1 MSSGAG
7 LTGSHDERRL
17 FEHFVIAGLAENQP
31 LERLKPSSE
40 ECGLRNT
47 QPLAPITD
55 IAVIFPSL
63 GEKPPDG
70 FDVIESTTLGY
81 PADLNHG
88 SIGQKSVFLCYKRGY
103 NKLPLVDIGILDEG
117 RGDKPMIDS
126 NVVQTTPFGRCASV
140 NNASQGIYLTYRR
153 APPNSSQSQFVVT
166 DIKVI
171 LANKGEIPPHTYYK
185 ITKNLNKG
193 LVGSDVFICYKK
205 SQGTAKRL
213 AYKPAV
219 LDYFPRS
226 DHSGEMEDFKLA
238 QNVAMFCLPMGALI
252 ECWPTKCAPPDRSFS
267 TFVLT
272 DENGTKFYG
281 SAVTFYEK
289 YTKQLSEDQLE
300 QLDLKSDEGG
310 TVEDS
315 GSNNDPADDLQ
326 ILFYKN
332 VSICLI
338 SRFPFFNSFKRF
350 LFFLH
355 RMSSTPSC
363 SHPVPIER
371 YISHLMYEVSFPT
384 PRRPRVFMQLG
395 AENISFD
402 SHDDSQLPLNGAQ
415 LIDTL
420 KYLGSENLMYLMLL
434 ALLEQKILI
443 HSLRPWM
450 LAAVAESVCALMFP
464 FHWQC
469 PYIPQCPLGLA
480 GVLHAPLPFIA
491 GVDSRYFE
499 LYEDPPDD
507 VTCFDLD
514 TSTISFSTV
523 RATFKTS
530 MLPKKPAKQ
539 LKSALEDIFGKL
551 QKQDYSTNSKSD
563 GGFIPVDQDLV
574 KQRQRR
580 EFENEIHDAF
590 LKFIASIMKGYQAFL
605 RPIKGAPMTEH
616 ATDTGNLFDLD
627 GFLRSRDRSSA
638 DFYKRFSETQSF
650 MRFIEERS
658 FVSDKNTYNAFFDDC
673 IAKLTSAVEDGRDI
687 SGVQLLEPDTSHSH
701 TTSTINALADTRTSM
716 VFIPAPEP
724 FLNQETGEEL
734 QFVYGEFPSKMRSEY
749 FQLDRLEKNGKDGE
763 KVPMHF
769 EASRCSA
776 VRTKPETRS
785 SLLAATNAVKTNPLH
800 WSKTLLFYSYSL
812 WFMQLDSLLTA
823 APNKKKILRLAFNV
837 LDRMEKTEIFPLD
850 QVCYRILIE
859 LCGKYSEPEMAV
871 KVMRAMQRA
880 GLEQNAVT
888 YGIYHRAVM
897 DATWP
902 SPARQK
908 AIKMWNLLRIVLTG
922 AETLRKWANL
932 ERRPL
937 KIDEKS
943 VENTENAENVQA
955 EITVDY
961 QITSYP
967 LDSVENSPKMTPKRH
982 NLEQKEPL
990 MDPLGALGPLE
1001 AENLEV
1007 SREKTKERSKS
1018 LGKVGMS
1025 PARAKFFADHATLP
1039 FSNENTPK
1047 SDKKEA
1053 KSGWFKGIANS
1064 PMFKMIKST
1073 TFDSSKQNSAESSSE
1088 TSSITGASPSFHSV
1102 VNQFKKGYDDVMPSR
1117 FRLGVSTLLNKSVG
1131 AMGSGMIYSDDRAS
1145 AENPF
1150 FVNPKD
1156 PAYVLDSGVPNCLLR
1171 EEYWMREVYLQ
1182 LKRSR
1187 ERVEKGQKSEEN
1199 EEISD
1204 GIADFPQFSAKTPGK
1219 LEVILCTATYCPSCR
1234 TMVYDE
1240 EIMAGWKVDDQN
1252 LNTIC
1257 PHCSGSGTAT
1267 DAVSNETAAI
1277 QESVFAPRLKIRM
1290 RWIEEM
1296 KSSWYQPGGLQETPI
1311 STPEKTT
1318 STPSDIQ
1325 LEVAFVSPL
1334 VLRRE
1339 LETLLSTDKD
1349 AMRNESLKTTHPV
1362 VFWNLIYY
1370 LRRLSL
1376 PSHLF
1381 SWIAERHHIRCV
1393 FDLPTQ
1399 HDETRLPL
1407 YFYNPNHDGNAP
1419 SFGDFTEKITRKL
1432 EDGSDSTGYATWKT
1446 VTDSVNKNLLFKAVQ
1461 TLVNSSRLVKNGS
1474 VHVGAHFPIFRDIQ
1488 FASIDVF
1495 GRALLRDALDTQ
1507 YDSESNKLPPKIK
1520 EILPLQDH
1528 PLSHVTRA
1536 CRKVF
1541 MPLDLF

>member
-1 MSSGAG
+1 MSSATGAA
-7 LTGSHDERRL
+7 GSHDERRL
-17 FEHFVIAGLAENQP
+17 FEHFVIAGLDNNQP
-31 LERLKPSSE
+31 LERLTPSSE

-63 GEKPPDG
+63 GEKPPEG

-88 SIGQKSVFLCYKRGY
+88 SLRQNSCFLCFRRGY
-103 NKLPLVDIGILDEG
+103 HKAPLVDIGILDEG
-117 RGDKPMIDS
+117 RGDKPMVDS
-126 NVVQTTPFGRCASV
+126 NVVQTTPFGRSANV
-140 NNASQGIYLTYRR
+140 NNASQGIFLTYRR

-226 DHSGEMEDFKLA
+226 DYSDEMEDFKLA

-281 SAVTFYEK
+281 SAVTFYER
-289 YTKQLSEDQLE
+289 YKQKLTDE
-300 QLDLKSDEGG
+300 QLDNLDLGIDLDMEGG
-310 TVEDS
+310 TVGDS
-315 GSNNDPADDLQ
+315 NSTNDPADDV
-326 ILFYKN
+326 LFYKN

-355 RMSSTPSC
+355 RMSSTPNLTHS
-363 SHPVPIER
+363 VPIER

-514 TSTISFSTV
+514 TSTISFSSV
-523 RATFKTS
+523 RATIKTS
-530 MLPKKPAKQ
+530 ILPKKPAKQ
-539 LKSALEDIFGKL
+539 LKSVLDKIFAKL
-551 QKQDYSTNSKSD
+551 QSD
-563 GGFIPVDQDLV
+563 SSNAKPEGFIPVDQDLV

-590 LKFIASIMKGYQAFL
+590 LKFIASIMDGYQAFL
-605 RPIKGAPMTEH
+605 RPIKSAPANDH
-616 ATDTGNLFDLD
+616 ATDTGNLFDLE
-627 GFLRSRDRSSA
+627 GFLKSRDRSG
-638 DFYKRFSETQSF
+638 DFYKRFSETQTF

-673 IAKLTSAVEDGRDI
+673 IVKLSSAMRSGRDI
-687 SGVQLLEPDTSHSH
+687 TEIQLLEPDTSHSH
-701 TTSTINALADTRTSM
+701 TT
-716 VFIPAPEP
+716 VFIPSPEP
-724 FLNQETGEEL
+724 FLNQETAEEL
-734 QFVYGEFPSKMRSEY
+734 QFVYEEFPTKMKSSY
-749 FQLDRLEKNGKDGE
+749 FQLDRLEKSGKDGE

-812 WFMQLDSLLTA
+812 WFMQLESLLIA

-859 LCGKYSEPEMAV
+859 LCGKYEQPEMAV
-871 KVMRAMQRA
+871 KVMQAMQRA

-902 SPARQK
+902 SAARQK
-908 AIKMWNLLRIVLTG
+908 AIRMWSLLRNLVTASEGLM
-922 AETLRKWANL
+922 KWANV

-937 KIDEKS
+937 TTLDTQS
-943 VENTENAENVQA
+943 VSDGGYHSDNKVADVVIPET

-961 QITSYP
+961 EITSYS
-967 LDSVENSPKMTPKRH
+967 LDTPSKKASVDSEII
-982 NLEQKEPL
+982 
-990 MDPLGALGPLE
+990 DPLGALEL
-1001 AENLEV
+1001 NN
-1007 SREKTKERSKS
+1007 RDKKERSKS
-1018 LGKVGMS
+1018 LGKIGMS

-1039 FSNENTPK
+1039 FSSENTPK
-1047 SDKKEA
+1047 ADKKVDG
-1053 KSGWFKGIANS
+1053 KGSGWLKGIANS
-1064 PMFKMIKST
+1064 PMFKMIRST
-1073 TFDSSKQNSAESSSE
+1073 TFESPKPPSAEGSDAGSV
-1088 TSSITGASPSFHSV
+1088 TSASPSFHSV
-1102 VNQFKKGYDDVMPSR
+1102 VNHFKKGYDDVVKDVVPSR
-1117 FRLGVSTLLNKSVG
+1117 FRLGVSTLLNKSYG
-1131 AMGSGMIYSDDRAS
+1131 AMGSGMIYADDKD
-1145 AENPF
+1145 ENPF
-1150 FVNPKD
+1150 YVNPKD
-1156 PAYVLDSGVPNCLLR
+1156 PAYVLDSGSPDCFLT
-1171 EEYWMREVYLQ
+1171 EEFWMREVYLQ

-1187 ERVEKGQKSEEN
+1187 ERQERGETPQREQKLQT
-1199 EEISD
+1199 
-1204 GIADFPQFSAKTPGK
+1204 GRK
-1219 LEVILCTATYCPSCR
+1219 EVSLCSATYCPSCR
-1234 TMVYDE
+1234 VMVYDE

-1252 LNTIC
+1252 LNTTC
-1257 PHCSGSGTAT
+1257 PHCECSGSAT
-1267 DAVSNETAAI
+1267 DAAAEAVN
-1277 QESVFAPRLKIRM
+1277 QDGVFAPRLKIRM
-1290 RWIEEM
+1290 RWMDAPIP
-1296 KSSWYQPGGLQETPI
+1296 SWYQQGGLPVSVNT
-1311 STPEKTT
+1311 TPEKT
-1318 STPSDIQ
+1318 STNEEAF
-1325 LEVAFVSPL
+1325 EVAFVSPL

-1339 LETLLSTDKD
+1339 LETILTNDKD
-1349 AMRNESLKTTHPV
+1349 AMKNESLKETHPI

-1370 LRRLSL
+1370 MRRLAL

-1393 FDLPTQ
+1393 FDVPSQ
-1399 HDETRLPL
+1399 HEDVFPL
-1407 YFYNPNHDGNAP
+1407 YFMNPNHDGNP
-1419 SFGDFTEKITRKL
+1419 MFGTKATRFS
-1432 EDGSDSTGYATWKT
+1432 EDGKETPLYSSWKI

-1461 TLVNSSRLVKNGS
+1461 TLVNSSRLVKNGT

-1488 FASIDVF
+1488 FASLDLF
-1495 GRALLRDALDTQ
+1495 GRALLRDALDSQ

-1520 EILPLQDH
+1520 EILPMQDH

>member
-1 MSSGAG
+1 MSSGTG

-17 FEHFVIAGLAENQP
+17 FEHFVVAGLADNHP
-31 LERLKPSSE
+31 LERLIPLSD

-70 FDVIESTTLGY
+70 FEVIEATTLGY

-88 SIGQKSVFLCYKRGY
+88 SIGQKSCFLCFRRGY
-103 NKLPLVDIGILDEG
+103 HKAPLVDIGILDEG
-117 RGDKPMIDS
+117 RGDKPMVDS
-126 NVVQTTPFGRCASV
+126 NVVQTTPFGRCANV
-140 NNASQGIYLTYRR
+140 NNASQGIFLTYRR

-193 LVGSDVFICYKK
+193 LLGSDVFICYKK

-213 AYKPAV
+213 AYKPTV
-219 LDYFPRS
+219 LDYFPRTDYS
-226 DHSGEMEDFKLA
+226 EEKEDFKLA

-252 ECWPTKCAPPDRSFS
+252 ECWPTKCSPPDRSFS

-289 YTKQLSEDQLE
+289 YNKELTEDQLE
-300 QLDLKSDEGG
+300 NFDLRSSEQDQEGG
-310 TVEDS
+310 TVGDS
-315 GSNNDPADDLQ
+315 NSNNDPADDV
-326 ILFYKN
+326 LFYKN

-355 RMSSTPSC
+355 RMSSTPTC
-363 SHPVPIER
+363 AHPVPIER

-450 LAAVAESVCALMFP
+450 LAAVAESACALMFP

-514 TSTISFSTV
+514 TSTISFSSV
-523 RATFKTS
+523 RASFKTS
-530 MLPKKPAKQ
+530 MFPKKPAKQ
-539 LKSALEDIFGKL
+539 LKTTLEDIFGKL
-551 QKQDYSTNSKSD
+551 QQMDYSSSEKTE
-563 GGFIPVDQDLV
+563 GGFIPVDQDLK
-574 KQRQRR
+574 KQQKRR
-580 EFENEIHDAF
+580 EHENAIHDAF

-605 RPIKGAPMTEH
+605 RPIKSAPANAH
-616 ATDTGNLFDLD
+616 ATDTGNLFDLE

-673 IAKLTSAVEDGRDI
+673 IIKLTTAAEDNRDI
-687 SGVQLLEPDTSHSH
+687 NEIQLLEPDTSHSH
-701 TTSTINALADTRTSM
+701 TT

-724 FLNQETGEEL
+724 FVNQETGEEL
-734 QFVYGEFPSKMRSEY
+734 QFIYSEFPTKMNSEN

-859 LCGKYSEPEMAV
+859 LCGKYNQPEMAV

-902 SPARQK
+902 SPARTK
-908 AIKMWNLLRIVLTG
+908 AIRMWNLLKIVVTG
-922 AETLRKWANL
+922 SESLRKWANID
-932 ERRPL
+932 RRPL
-937 KIDEKS
+937 VSATTEDKDLEDKEK
-943 VENTENAENVQA
+943 TT

-967 LDSVENSPKMTPKRH
+967 LEEDNNDDRHDRGNSDQKSIG
-982 NLEQKEPL
+982 EQKDNI
-990 MDPLGALGPLE
+990 MDPLGAMGLE
-1001 AENLEV
+1001 
-1007 SREKTKERSKS
+1007 REKTKERSKS
-1018 LGKVGMS
+1018 LGKIGMS
-1025 PARAKFFADHATLP
+1025 PSRAKFFADHATLP
-1039 FSNENTPK
+1039 FSNEGTPK
-1047 SDKKEA
+1047 SDKKAE

-1073 TFDSSKQNSAESSSE
+1073 TFDSPKPASTDSSE
-1088 TSSITGASPSFHSV
+1088 AGASPSFHAV
-1102 VNQFKKGYDDVMPSR
+1102 VNHFKKGYDDVLPSR

-1131 AMGSGMIYSDDRAS
+1131 AMGSGMIYSDDKHS

-1156 PAYVLDSGVPNCLLR
+1156 PAYMLDSGVPCCLLK

-1187 ERVEKGQKSEEN
+1187 ERLEKGLKTSENVPEDN
-1199 EEISD
+1199 LETVKNDAQNIPFNSK
-1204 GIADFPQFSAKTPGK
+1204 IPGK
-1219 LEVILCTATYCPSCR
+1219 LEVNLCTSTYCPSCR

-1252 LNTIC
+1252 LNTVC
-1257 PHCSGSGTAT
+1257 PHCSGNSGGTN
-1267 DAVSNETAAI
+1267 DASTECGH
-1277 QESVFAPRLKIRM
+1277 QDGVFAPRLKIRM
-1290 RWIEEM
+1290 RWIEEVHN
-1296 KSSWYQPGGLQETPI
+1296 SWYQPGGLQESRNT
-1311 STPEKTT
+1311 TPEKVTLPPDT
-1318 STPSDIQ
+1318 C

-1339 LETLLSTDKD
+1339 LETILTSDKD
-1349 AMRNESLKTTHPV
+1349 AMKNESIRTTHPIV
-1362 VFWNLIYY
+1362 YWNLIYY

-1381 SWIAERHHIRCV
+1381 SWISERHHIRCV
-1393 FDLPTQ
+1393 FDIPTQ
-1399 HDETRLPL
+1399 HDESRIPL
-1407 YFYNPNHDGNAP
+1407 YFYNPNHDGNP
-1419 SFGDFTEKITRKL
+1419 VFGSYNDKIRRVDNGK
-1432 EDGSDSTGYATWKT
+1432 DSNGYASWKI

-1495 GRALLRDALDTQ
+1495 GRALLRDCLDTQ
-1507 YDSESNKLPPKIK
+1507 YDTESNKLPPKIK

-1528 PLSHVTRA
+1528 PLSQVTRA

>member
-1 MSSGAG
+1 MSSAAG
-7 LTGSHDERRL
+7 LPGAHDERRL
-17 FEHFVIAGLAENQP
+17 FEHFVIAGLADNKP
-31 LERLKPSSE
+31 LERLTPSSE

-70 FDVIESTTLGY
+70 FEVIETTTLGY

-88 SIGQKSVFLCYKRGY
+88 SIMAQKSCFLCFRRGY
-103 NKLPLVDIGILDEG
+103 HKAPLVDIGILDEG
-117 RGDKPMIDS
+117 RGDKPMVDS
-126 NVVQTTPFGRCASV
+126 NVVQTTPFGRSANV
-140 NNASQGIYLTYRR
+140 NNASQGIFLTYRR

-226 DHSGEMEDFKLA
+226 DYSEEMEDFKLA

-289 YTKQLSEDQLE
+289 YTKDLTEDQLE
-300 QLDLKSDEGG
+300 NLDLRCGGELEHEGG
-310 TVEDS
+310 TVGDS
-315 GSNNDPADDLQ
+315 NSNNDPADDA
-326 ILFYKN
+326 LFYKN
-332 VSICLI
+332 ISICLI

-350 LFFLH
+350 LYFLH
-355 RMSSTPSC
+355 RMSYTPDC
-363 SHPVPIER
+363 THPVPIER

-415 LIDTL
+415 LLDTL
-420 KYLGSENLMYLMLL
+420 KYLGSDNLMYLMLL

-514 TSTISFSTV
+514 TSTISFSSV
-523 RATFKTS
+523 RANFKIS

-539 LKSALEDIFGKL
+539 LKTTLEDVFAKL
-551 QKQDYSTNSKSD
+551 QQLDYLSNEGKTE
-563 GGFIPVDQDLV
+563 GGFIPVDQDLK
-574 KQRQRR
+574 KQQKRR
-580 EFENEIHDAF
+580 EYENAIHDAF

-605 RPIKGAPMTEH
+605 RPIKSAPASAH

-673 IAKLTSAVEDGRDI
+673 IIKLTSAVEDGRDI
-687 SGVQLLEPDTSHSH
+687 NEIQLLEPDTSHSH
-701 TTSTINALADTRTSM
+701 TTPSINALTDTRTAM

-724 FLNQETGEEL
+724 FVNQETGEEM
-734 QFVYGEFPSKMRSEY
+734 QFVYGEFPTKMNSGY
-749 FQLDRLEKNGKDGE
+749 FQLDRLEKSGKDGE

-859 LCGKYSEPEMAV
+859 LCGKYNQPEMAV

-902 SPARQK
+902 TPARTR
-908 AIKMWNLLRIVLTG
+908 AIKMWTILKIVVTG
-922 AETLRKWANL
+922 AEAMRKWANV

-937 KIDEKS
+937 SEERPKTPSEEG
-943 VENTENAENVQA
+943 VVT

-967 LDSVENSPKMTPKRH
+967 LEDTEEQQKERK
-982 NLEQKEPL
+982 EQKKSSISSEI
-990 MDPLGALGPLE
+990 MDPLGAVGGLE
-1001 AENLEV
+1001 ALE
-1007 SREKTKERSKS
+1007 RDKTRDQRSKS
-1018 LGKVGMS
+1018 LGKIGMS
-1025 PARAKFFADHATLP
+1025 PSRAKFFADHATLP

-1047 SDKKEA
+1047 SDKKAE

-1073 TFDSSKQNSAESSSE
+1073 TFDSSPKPTSTDSSDAG
-1088 TSSITGASPSFHSV
+1088 SITSGASPSFHSV
-1102 VNQFKKGYDDVMPSR
+1102 VNHFKKGYDDVMPSR

-1131 AMGSGMIYSDDRAS
+1131 AMGSGMIYSDDKGAS
-1145 AENPF
+1145 LENPF
-1150 FVNPKD
+1150 YVNNND
-1156 PAYVLDSGVPNCLLR
+1156 PAYILDSGSPCCLLR

-1187 ERVEKGQKSEEN
+1187 ERMEKGQKTDSEDVTTSE
-1199 EEISD
+1199 S
-1204 GIADFPQFSAKTPGK
+1204 FPFSSKSPGK
-1219 LEVILCTATYCPSCR
+1219 LEVILCTATHCPSCQ

-1257 PHCSGSGTAT
+1257 PHCSGNVQGAT
-1267 DAVSNETAAI
+1267 DAVASPENL
-1277 QESVFAPRLKIRM
+1277 ESVFAPRLKVRM

-1296 KSSWYQPGGLQETPI
+1296 RNSWYQPGGLQESRNT
-1311 STPEKTT
+1311 TPEKTPP
-1318 STPSDIQ
+1318 PSETC

-1339 LETLLSTDKD
+1339 LETILTSDKD
-1349 AMRNESLKTTHPV
+1349 AMKNESIRTTHPV

-1376 PSHLF
+1376 PSHVF
-1381 SWIAERHHIRCV
+1381 SWISERHHIRCV
-1393 FDLPTQ
+1393 FDIPTA
-1399 HDETRLPL
+1399 HDDARMPL
-1407 YFYNPNHDGNAP
+1407 YFFNPNHDGDP
-1419 SFGDFTEKITRKL
+1419 IFGNYNRKILRQT
-1432 EDGSDSTGYATWKT
+1432 EDGKETKRYASWKL
-1446 VTDSVNKNLLFKAVQ
+1446 VTDSVNKNMLFKAVQ
-1461 TLVNSSRLVKNGS
+1461 ELVNSSRLVKNGS

-1488 FASIDVF
+1488 FASIDLF
-1495 GRALLRDALDTQ
+1495 GRALLRDALDSQ

>member
-1 MSSGAG
+1 MSSGTG
-7 LTGSHDERRL
+7 LTGSHDERQL
-17 FEHFVIAGLAENQP
+17 FEHFVIAGLSDNKP
-31 LERLKPSSE
+31 LTRLKHSSE

-70 FDVIESTTLGY
+70 FDVIETTTLGY

-88 SIGQKSVFLCYKRGY
+88 SLGQKSCFLCFRRGY
-103 NKLPLVDIGILDEG
+103 HKAPLVDIGILDEG
-117 RGDKPMIDS
+117 RGDKPMVDS
-126 NVVQTTPFGRCASV
+126 NVVQTTPFGRCANV
-140 NNASQGIYLTYRR
+140 NNASQGIFLTYRR

-193 LVGSDVFICYKK
+193 LLGSDVFICYKK

-213 AYKPAV
+213 AYTPAV
-219 LDYFPRS
+219 LDYFPRT
-226 DHSGEMEDFKLA
+226 DHSDEMEDFKLA

-289 YTKQLSEDQLE
+289 YTKELTEDQLE
-300 QLDLKSDEGG
+300 KLDLRSNENGQEGG
-310 TVEDS
+310 TVGDS
-315 GSNNDPADDLQ
+315 NSNNDPADDV
-326 ILFYKN
+326 LFYKN

-363 SHPVPIER
+363 AYPVPIER

-420 KYLGSENLMYLMLL
+420 KYLGSDNLMYLMLL

-514 TSTISFSTV
+514 TSTISFSSV

-539 LKSALEDIFGKL
+539 LKTTLEDIFSKL
-551 QKQDYSTNSKSD
+551 QQMDYLSNEKNE
-563 GGFIPVDQDLV
+563 GGFIPVDQDLK
-574 KQRQRR
+574 KQQKRR
-580 EFENEIHDAF
+580 EYENAIHDAF

-605 RPIKGAPMTEH
+605 RPIKSAPANAH
-616 ATDTGNLFDLD
+616 ATDTGNLFDLE

-673 IAKLTSAVEDGRDI
+673 IIKLTTAAEDNRDI
-687 SGVQLLEPDTSHSH
+687 NEIQLLEPDTSHSH
-701 TTSTINALADTRTSM
+701 TT

-724 FLNQETGEEL
+724 FINQETGEES
-734 QFVYGEFPSKMRSEY
+734 QFVYSEFPAKMRSEY
-749 FQLDRLEKNGKDGE
+749 FQLDRLEKSGKDGE

-823 APNKKKILRLAFNV
+823 APNKKKIIRLAFNV

-859 LCGKYSEPEMAV
+859 LCGKYDQPEMAV

-902 SPARQK
+902 SPARTK
-908 AIKMWNLLRIVLTG
+908 AIKMWNLLKIVVTG
-922 AETLRKWANL
+922 AEALRKWANVD
-932 ERRPL
+932 RRPYVPTS
-937 KIDEKS
+937 ISDDVP
-943 VENTENAENVQA
+943 VEHMKKEDVT

-961 QITSYP
+961 EITSYS
-967 LDSVENSPKMTPKRH
+967 LDDNEEGNKEKERRNSK
-982 NLEQKEPL
+982 QQSGGI
-990 MDPLGALGPLE
+990 MDPLGAMGLE
-1001 AENLEV
+1001 
-1007 SREKTKERSKS
+1007 REKTDERSKS
-1018 LGKVGMS
+1018 LGHIGMS
-1025 PARAKFFADHATLP
+1025 PSRAKFFADHATHP
-1039 FSNENTPK
+1039 FSNEGTPK
-1047 SDKKEA
+1047 SDKKTE
-1053 KSGWFKGIANS
+1053 KSGWLKNIAS

-1073 TFDSSKQNSAESSSE
+1073 TFDSPKPASTDSSDAGSV
-1088 TSSITGASPSFHSV
+1088 TGASPSFHSV
-1102 VNQFKKGYDDVMPSR
+1102 VNHFKKGYDDVLPSR

-1131 AMGSGMIYSDDRAS
+1131 AMGSGMIYSDDKHS

-1156 PAYVLDSGVPNCLLR
+1156 PAYVLDSGTPCCLLK

-1187 ERVEKGQKSEEN
+1187 ERQEKGQKN
-1199 EEISD
+1199 EESES
-1204 GIADFPQFSAKTPGK
+1204 AQNSPEKTVEKVPFSSKSPGK
-1219 LEVILCTATYCPSCR
+1219 LEVILCASTYCPSCR

-1252 LNTIC
+1252 LNTVC
-1257 PHCSGSGTAT
+1257 PHCSGNSGGTT
-1267 DAVSNETAAI
+1267 DAVAATDI
-1277 QESVFAPRLKIRM
+1277 ANQDGVFAPRLKIRM
-1290 RWIEEM
+1290 QWIQEM
-1296 KSSWYQPGGLQETPI
+1296 RNSWYQPGGLQESRN
-1311 STPEKTT
+1311 STPEK
-1318 STPSDIQ
+1318 SPTPQ
-1325 LEVAFVSPL
+1325 ETCLEVAFVSPL

-1339 LETLLSTDKD
+1339 LETILTSDKD
-1349 AMRNESLKTTHPV
+1349 AMKNESIRTTHPV
-1362 VFWNLIYY
+1362 VFWNLVYY

-1381 SWIAERHHIRCV
+1381 SWISERHHIRCV
-1393 FDLPTQ
+1393 FDIPTQ
-1399 HDETRLPL
+1399 HDECRIPL
-1407 YFYNPNHDGNAP
+1407 YFYNPNHDGNP
-1419 SFGDFTEKITRKL
+1419 VFGAYNQKLQRKL
-1432 EDGSDSTGYATWKT
+1432 EDGKDSNGMASWRI

-1495 GRALLRDALDTQ
+1495 GRALLRDSLDTQ
-1507 YDSESNKLPPKIK
+1507 YDTESNKLPPKIK

-1528 PLSHVTRA
+1528 PLSQVTRA

>member
-1 MSSGAG
+1 MSSGTG

-17 FEHFVIAGLAENQP
+17 FEHFVIAGLPENQQ
-31 LERLKPSSE
+31 LERLTPSSE

-88 SIGQKSVFLCYKRGY
+88 SIGQKSCFLCFRRGY
-103 NKLPLVDIGILDEG
+103 HKAPLVDIGILDEG
-117 RGDKPMIDS
+117 RGDKPMVDS
-126 NVVQTTPFGRCASV
+126 NVVQTTPFGRCANV

-226 DHSGEMEDFKLA
+226 DHSDVMEDFKLA

-289 YTKQLSEDQLE
+289 YTKELTEDQLE
-300 QLDLKSDEGG
+300 TLDLRSNENDQEGG
-310 TVEDS
+310 TVGDS
-315 GSNNDPADDLQ
+315 NSNNDPADDV
-326 ILFYKN
+326 LFYKN

-363 SHPVPIER
+363 GHPVPIER

-420 KYLGSENLMYLMLL
+420 KYLGSDNLMYLMLL

-514 TSTISFSTV
+514 TSTISFSSV
-523 RATFKTS
+523 RASFKTS

-539 LKSALEDIFGKL
+539 LKNALEDIFGKL
-551 QKQDYSTNSKSD
+551 QQLDYSQNEKTE
-563 GGFIPVDQDLV
+563 GGFIPVDKDL
-574 KQRQRR
+574 KQQQKRR
-580 EFENEIHDAF
+580 EYENAIHDAF

-605 RPIKGAPMTEH
+605 RPIKSAPANAH

-638 DFYKRFSETQSF
+638 EFYKRFSETQSF

-673 IAKLTSAVEDGRDI
+673 IIKLTTAVEDGRDI
-687 SGVQLLEPDTSHSH
+687 GELQLLEPDNSHSH
-701 TTSTINALADTRTSM
+701 TTTPTCAITDTRV

-724 FLNQETGEEL
+724 FVNQETGEEM
-734 QFVYGEFPSKMRSEY
+734 QFVYGEFPTKMKSEN
-749 FQLDRLEKNGKDGE
+749 FQLDRLEKSGKDGE

-812 WFMQLDSLLTA
+812 WFMQLDSLLIA
-823 APNKKKILRLAFNV
+823 APNKKKIIRLAFNV

-859 LCGKYSEPEMAV
+859 LCGKYNQPAMAV

-902 SPARQK
+902 SPARTK
-908 AIKMWNLLRIVLTG
+908 AIRMWNLLKIVVTG
-922 AETLRKWANL
+922 AEFLRKLAKVD
-932 ERRPL
+932 RRPL
-937 KIDEKS
+937 DLS
-943 VENTENAENVQA
+943 VLASQTPENGSAENVA

-967 LDSVENSPKMTPKRH
+967 LDEEENDRKSSVSSQQNAI
-982 NLEQKEPL
+982 
-990 MDPLGALGPLE
+990 MDPLGAMGLE
-1001 AENLEV
+1001 N
-1007 SREKTKERSKS
+1007 SREKAKERSKS
-1018 LGKVGMS
+1018 LGKIGMS
-1025 PARAKFFADHATLP
+1025 PSRAKFFADHATLP
-1039 FSNENTPK
+1039 FSSENTPK
-1047 SDKKEA
+1047 SDKKTE

-1073 TFDSSKQNSAESSSE
+1073 TFDSPKPPSADSSDAG
-1088 TSSITGASPSFHSV
+1088 SITGSSPSFHSV
-1102 VNQFKKGYDDVMPSR
+1102 VTQFKKGYDDVMPSR
-1117 FRLGVSTLLNKSVG
+1117 FRLGVTTLLNKSVG
-1131 AMGSGMIYSDDRAS
+1131 AMGSGMIYSDDRTS
-1145 AENPF
+1145 SENPF
-1150 FVNPKD
+1150 FVNAKD
-1156 PAYVLDSGVPNCLLR
+1156 PAYVLDSGNPCCLLK

-1187 ERVEKGQKSEEN
+1187 ERLEKGQKSMESTSESAEN
-1199 EEISD
+1199 EAETL
-1204 GIADFPQFSAKTPGK
+1204 PFSSPKNAAGK
-1219 LEVILCTATYCPSCR
+1219 LEVILCTATYCPSCH

-1252 LNTIC
+1252 LNTVC
-1257 PHCSGSGTAT
+1257 PHCSGNTSGAT
-1267 DAVSNETAAI
+1267 DAVATTETTSP
-1277 QESVFAPRLKIRM
+1277 ESVFAPRLKIRM
-1290 RWIEEM
+1290 RWIDEM
-1296 KSSWYQPGGLQETPI
+1296 RNSWYQPGGLQE
-1311 STPEKTT
+1311 SRNATPEKTPPPPET
-1318 STPSDIQ
+1318 C

-1339 LETLLSTDKD
+1339 LETILTLDKD
-1349 AMRNESLKTTHPV
+1349 AMRNESIKTTHPI

-1381 SWIAERHHIRCV
+1381 SWISERHHIRCV
-1393 FDLPTQ
+1393 FDIPTQ
-1399 HDETRLPL
+1399 HDESIIPL
-1407 YFYNPNHDGNAP
+1407 YFYNPNHDGNPA
-1419 SFGDFTEKITRKL
+1419 FGEFNQKIQRRTDDGKETNAYSSWKL
-1432 EDGSDSTGYATWKT
+1432 

-1488 FASIDVF
+1488 FASIDLF

-1507 YDSESNKLPPKIK
+1507 YDTESNKLPPKIK